1 MQLKGKPHQELEI
14 ATLKKNLLKKE
25 KEKTKRERKKEYLS
39 CLEGKNKTLQES
51 LTKKLQ
57 FWRINIPGIITN

>member
-14 ATLKKNLLKKE
+14 ATLKKISLKK

-39 CLEGKNKTLQES
+39 CLEGKDKTLQES

-57 FWRINIPGIITN
+57 FWRINIPDIITN